1 MSDPSRREILVAG
14 AAAVAAAAVSSIGF
28 SAGAQQPAT
37 ELPAA
42 FTLPPLAYPHDAME
56 PYIDAMTM
64 HIHHEKHHGAFVTN
78 LNKLAT
84 AHAVLAATP
93 MEKLLADQCALVPE
107 AVRTPVR
114 NNLGGHHNH
123 SLFWEILSPADSPR
137 ADGKPVPVGKLA
149 DAITG
154 TFGSY
159 DKLKEQLVAGGMARF
174 GSGWSWLVLKDGKL
188 SVTSTANQDSPLM
201 DGAYPVMG
209 IDVWEHAYYLKYQNR
224 RAEYLA
230 AIFNLI
236 NWRVCD
242 ERYTARL

>member
-1 MSDPSRREILVAG
+1 MLALGATVAS
-14 AAAVAAAAVSSIGF
+14 AAVLSSIGM
-28 SAGAQQPAT
+28 SAAAQQQAAT
-37 ELPAA
+37 QAAPA
-42 FTLPPLAYPHDAME
+42 FTLPPLGYAHDAME
-56 PYIDAMTM
+56 PHIDALTM
-64 HIHHEKHHGAFVTN
+64 QIHHEKHHGAFVAN
-78 LNKLAT
+78 LNRLAT
-84 AHAVLAATP
+84 AHPQLASTP
-93 MEKLLADQCALVPE
+93 AEKLLADQCALVPE

-123 SLFWEILSPADSPR
+123 SLFWEILSPSDNPK
-137 ADGKPVPVGKLA
+137 ADGKPVPVGKLS
-149 DAITG
+149 DAIG
-154 TFGSY
+154 GAFGSY
-159 DKLKEQLVAGGMARF
+159 DKLKEQLAAGGMTRF

-188 SVTSTANQDSPLM
+188 AVTSTANQDSPLM

-242 ERYTARL
+242 ERYAARL